1 MAPFFKLYSDPDKAE
16 DLNKC
21 FSLND
26 FKEMPPSEL
35 ENKVFVH
42 SSSSSDIKLDDNIVL
57 NTVFF
62 QVKMHKIILNFRNYF
77 IFVIYEVSNT
87 VKIQRLIGEKKLLE

>member
-1 MAPFFKLYSDPDKAE
+1 MA
-16 DLNKC
+16 
-21 FSLND
+21 
-26 FKEMPPSEL
+26 PSEL

-62 QVKMHKIILNFRNYF
+62 QVKMQKIILNFRNYF
-77 IFVIYEVSNT
+77 IFVINEVSNT

>member
-1 MAPFFKLYSDPDKAE
+1 MA
-16 DLNKC
+16 
-21 FSLND
+21 
-26 FKEMPPSEL
+26 PSEL

-42 SSSSSDIKLDDNIVL
+42 SSSSGDIKLDDNIVL

-62 QVKMHKIILNFRNYF
+62 QVKMQKIILNFRNYF
-77 IFVIYEVSNT
+77 IFVINEVSNT